1 MYRLIKYENNFDS
14 ILWPKIKKETK
25 PILENI
31 VFSFIYPDQYISFF
45 GQTFNTTKKVWIK
58 YNFGTFK
65 DLKFVIDFANSKID
79 AELINSTAKDVG
91 SLKLKQ
97 QLIPG
102 QIINF
107 TISTIISKNESLP
120 SFYVNGEFLNF
131 TFYGRLNSFRYG
143 GDWLKINTTK
153 RDSYFSLNEIASS
166 FEYAKPNSKS
176 STIFCDE
183 NFIKSFKP
191 KFSLNYTALEV
202 LTDFSPSFIIDMFGP
217 NETIE
222 YELRESL
229 CPNTFTTKIQ
239 IEIFQNSSG
248 SFYITPQ
255 YDAKKI
261 ESCSFFLIKV
271 EKTSWSGSCQNSS
284 YLENT
289 LNYNYSPTFGGA
301 HNGNIKYFVQG
312 PKRKLIC

>member
-1 MYRLIKYENNFDS
+1 MFVSSCKSYWATTCYDEMKPMSIFDIFKHAKEVYKNSLYSNF
-14 ILWPKIKKETK
+14 
-25 PILENI
+25 
-31 VFSFIYPDQYISFF
+31 YY
-45 GQTFNTTKKVWIK
+45 
-58 YNFGTFK
+58 Y
-65 DLKFVIDFANSKID
+65 LKFVIDFVNSKID

-107 TISTIISKNESLP
+107 TISTMITKNESLP

-131 TFYGRLNSFRYG
+131 TFYGMLYNFRYG
-143 GDWLKINTTK
+143 GDWLKINTTR
-153 RDSYFSLNEIASS
+153 RDSYFSLKEIASS
-166 FEYAKPNSKS
+166 FEYAKPNSNSKS
-176 STIFCDE
+176 SKLFCDE
-183 NFIKSFKP
+183 NFIKTFKP
-191 KFSLNYTALEV
+191 KFSHNYTALEV
-202 LTDFSPSFIIDMFGP
+202 STDFSPSFIIDMFGP

-229 CPNTFTTKIQ
+229 CPNTFTTKIL
-239 IEIFQNSSG
+239 IETFQNSSG
-248 SFYITPQ
+248 TFYITPAS
-255 YDAKKI
+255 DAKKV
-261 ESCSFFLIKV
+261 ENCSFFLIKV
-271 EKTSWSGSCQNSS
+271 MKTGWNGSCQNSS

-289 LNYNYSPTFGGA
+289 LNYNYSPTFGGL